1 MTPFLLLTILA
12 VAALLAANFRN
23 SRAGIWLA
31 KPLASTGFIAVA
43 LTAHT
48 EAGAGSADAF
58 YAPALIV
65 GLLLCWLGDVLLIPE
80 NRPGIFR
87 AGIFAFLLG
96 HVAYLAAFLSLG
108 LDPAWA
114 VMTGVLLCLPAAGVL
129 RLLGPRVPPEL
140 TLAVRSYVLV
150 ISAML
155 VCAAG
160 AVGGGANPSLLLGAA
175 LFYVSDL
182 AVARDRFLAPGF
194 INAAWG
200 LPLYYAAQLILA
212 RTLA

>member
-1 MTPFLLLTILA
+1 MTPFVLLTIFA
-12 VAALLAANFRN
+12 VAALLVANFRN
-23 SRAGIWLA
+23 SRVGIWLA

-43 LTAHT
+43 LIAH
-48 EAGAGSADAF
+48 AQASATGENPF

-65 GLLLCWLGDVLLIPE
+65 GLALCWLGDVLLIPE

-114 VMTGVLLCLPAAGVL
+114 VITGALLCLPAVGVL
-129 RLLGPRVPPEL
+129 RVLGPRVPSEL
-140 TLAVRSYVLV
+140 TVAVRSYVLV

-155 VCAAG
+155 LCAAG
-160 AVGGGANPSLLLGAA
+160 AVGGGANPNLLLGAA

-194 INAAWG
+194 SNAAWG
-200 LPLYYAAQLILA
+200 LPLYYAAQLLLA

>member
-1 MTPFLLLTILA
+1 MVYSYQVIKFQTISFVNGVHWSQSVGDKGILYKSLKDPF
-12 VAALLAANFRN
+12 
-23 SRAGIWLA
+23 S
-31 KPLASTGFIAVA
+31 K
-43 LTAHT
+43 
-48 EAGAGSADAF
+48 
-58 YAPALIV
+58 LIV
-65 GLLLCWLGDVLLIPE
+65 QSPNGSKKLYLLIPE

-114 VMTGVLLCLPAAGVL
+114 VITGALLCLPAVGVL
-129 RLLGPRVPPEL
+129 RVLGPRVPSEL
-140 TLAVRSYVLV
+140 TVAVRSYVLV

-155 VCAAG
+155 LCAAG
-160 AVGGGANPSLLLGAA
+160 AVGGGANPNLLLGAA

-194 INAAWG
+194 SNAAWG
-200 LPLYYAAQLILA
+200 LPLYYAAQLLLA